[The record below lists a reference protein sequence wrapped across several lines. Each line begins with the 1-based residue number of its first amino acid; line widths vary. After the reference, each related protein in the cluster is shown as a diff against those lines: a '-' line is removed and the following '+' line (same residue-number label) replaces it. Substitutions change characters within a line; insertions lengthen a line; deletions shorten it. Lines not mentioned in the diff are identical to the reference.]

1 MSVPVFEEIL
11 IGGAWV
17 PAARGTFDVTNPA
30 TGGLAGRAPECS
42 VEQVA
47 EATRAARD
55 AFENGPWPR
64 MSGAERGALLQKAAD
79 EFRRRMDDLVDLTV
93 AETGAL
99 RPIAR
104 QLQVGEVAA
113 RIEKYADLARSP
125 DVQGMPPISRPGVA
139 GATASLAA
147 GVVVR
152 EPVGVVAC
160 ISPYNFPMTNCA
172 GKIAPALAVGNTV
185 VIKPP
190 PQDPLGMTELARIV
204 ASVLPPGVVNFICGS
219 GPDVGEALTTSPDVD
234 MVSFTGSTVVGS
246 IIEQAAAR
254 TMKRTLQELGGKSA
268 NIIFADC
275 DMPVALRSSMSVF
288 GFHSGQICIAPTRLL
303 VEESIYEEFTSR
315 MAAAAS
321 AMKVGDPNDE
331 GVVVG
336 PVISQAQLERIE
348 GYVRKGIEEGATV
361 ACGGRRPEHMTQG
374 FYFEPTLFTNATN
387 EMTIA
392 REEIFGPV
400 ITAIP
405 FKDEAEAI
413 RIANDSDFGLYGYV
427 WSGDPVRAL
436 RVARAM
442 RTGTVQING
451 SPPNPDAPFGGYK
464 RSGHGRDGGRFAL
477 DAYSELKYIGWA
489 S

>member
-1 MSVPVFEEIL
+1 MSAPVFEDVL
-11 IGGAWV
+11 IGGKWV
-17 PAARGTFDVTNPA
+17 PAARGTFDVINPA
-30 TGGLAGRAPECS
+30 NGELAGKAPECS
-42 VEQVA
+42 PEQVI
-47 EATRAARD
+47 EATRAARE
-55 AFENGPWPR
+55 AFETGPWPR
-64 MSGAERGALLQKAAD
+64 MTGAERGALLREAA
-79 EFRRRMDDLVDLTV
+79 EAFRAKVEDLVDITV

-125 DVQGMPPISRPGVA
+125 DVEGMPPISRPGVA

-147 GVVVR
+147 GIVVR
-152 EPVGVVAC
+152 DPVGVVAC

-219 GPDVGEALTTSPDVD
+219 GPDIVEALTTSDYVD
-234 MVSFTGSTVVGS
+234 MISFTGSTTVGS
-246 IIEQAAAR
+246 IIEGAAAR
-254 TMKRTLQELGGKSA
+254 GMKRTLQELGGKSA
-268 NIIFADC
+268 NIVFADC
-275 DMPVALRSSMSVF
+275 DFATALRSSMSPF

-303 VEESIYEEFTSR
+303 VERSIYDDFTAK

-321 AMKVGDPNDE
+321 QMKVGDPNEE

-336 PVISQAQLERIE
+336 PIISGAQLERIE
-348 GYVRKGIEEGATV
+348 GYVRKGIEEGATL
-361 ACGGRRPEHMTQG
+361 ACGGKRPEHLDRG
-374 FYFEPTLFTNATN
+374 FYFEPTLFTNAN
-387 EMTIA
+387 NDMTIA

-405 FKDEAEAI
+405 FDDEAEAI
-413 RIANDSDFGLYGYV
+413 ALANDSDYGLYGYV

-436 RVARAM
+436 RVARAL

-464 RSGHGRDGGRFAL
+464 KSGHGRDGGRFGL
-477 DAYSELKYIGWA
+477 EAYSELKYIGWA

>member
-1 MSVPVFEEIL
+1 MSVPVFDKVL
-11 IGGAWV
+11 IGGEWV
-17 PAARGTFDVTNPA
+17 PAAGGTYDIINPA
-30 TGGLAGRAPECS
+30 TGGVAGKAAQCS
-42 VEQVA
+42 VDQVA

-64 MSGAERGALLQKAAD
+64 MTGSERGALLQKAAD
-79 EFRRRMDDLVDLTV
+79 EFRRQMDDLVDITV

-99 RPIAR
+99 RPIAK

-113 RIEKYADLARSP
+113 RLEKYAGLARNP
-125 DVQGMPPISRPGVA
+125 DVEGLPPISRPGVA

-147 GVVVR
+147 GIVVR
-152 EPVGVVAC
+152 DPVGVVAC

-190 PQDPLGMTELARIV
+190 PQDPLGMTQLARIV
-204 ASVLPPGVVNFICGS
+204 ASVLPPGVVNFVCGS
-219 GPDVGEALTTSPDVD
+219 APEIGEALTTSDDVD
-234 MVSFTGSTVVGS
+234 MISFTGSTVVGS
-246 IIEQAAAR
+246 IIEQAAAK

-268 NIIFADC
+268 NIVFDDC
-275 DMPVALRSSMSVF
+275 NMPTAIRSSMSVF

-303 VEESIYEEFTSR
+303 IQENIYEEFTSK

-321 AMKVGDPNDE
+321 AMKVGDPNEE

-336 PVISQAQLERIE
+336 PIISQAQLERIE

-361 ACGGRRPEHMTQG
+361 ACGGRRPEHMKQG

-387 EMTIA
+387 DMTIA

-405 FKDEAEAI
+405 FKDEEDAV

-427 WSGDPVRAL
+427 WSGDPVRAM
-436 RVARAM
+436 RVARAL

-464 RSGHGRDGGRFAL
+464 QSGHGRDGGRFGL
-477 DAYSELKYIGWA
+477 DAYSELKYVGWA

>member
-1 MSVPVFEEIL
+1 MSELVFDKVL
-11 IGGAWV
+11 LGGQWV
-17 PAARGTFDVTNPA
+17 PAARGTYDVINPA
-30 TGGLAGRAPECS
+30 NGRVAGKAAQCS
-42 VEQVA
+42 VDQVA
-47 EATRAARD
+47 EAARAARE
-55 AFENGPWPR
+55 AFETGPWPR
-64 MSGAERGALLQKAAD
+64 MTGAERGGLLQKAAD
-79 EFRRRMDDLVDLTV
+79 AFRRRADDLLDITV

-99 RPIAR
+99 RPIAK
-104 QLQVGEVAA
+104 QLQIGEVAN
-113 RIEKYADLARSP
+113 RLEKYAELARTP
-125 DVQGMPPISRPGVA
+125 DVEGMPPISRPGVA

-147 GVVVR
+147 GIVVR
-152 EPVGVVAC
+152 DPVGVVAC

-204 ASVLPPGVVNFICGS
+204 AEALPPGVVNFVCGS
-219 GPDVGEALTTSPDVD
+219 APEIGAALTSSDDVD
-234 MVSFTGSTVVGS
+234 MISFTGSTAVGTR
-246 IIEQAAAR
+246 IEQVAAKS
-254 TMKRTLQELGGKSA
+254 MKRTLQELGGKSP
-268 NIIFADC
+268 NLIFEDC
-275 DMPVALRSSMSVF
+275 DQDTALRSAMSVF

-303 VEESIYEEFTSR
+303 VQKAIYDDFTAK
-315 MAAAAS
+315 MALAAS
-321 AMKVGDPNDE
+321 QMKIGDPNED

-336 PVISQAQLERIE
+336 PVISRAQLERIE
-348 GYVRKGIEEGATV
+348 DYVRKGVEEGATL
-361 ACGGRRPEHMTQG
+361 ACGGRRPEHLKEG
-374 FYFEPTLFTNATN
+374 FYFEPTLFTDATN

-405 FKDEAEAI
+405 FEDEEEAI

-427 WSGDPVRAL
+427 WSGDPVKAL

-464 RSGHGRDGGRFAL
+464 RSGHGRDGGRFGL
-477 DAYSELKYIGWA
+477 DAYSELKYVGWA

>member
-1 MSVPVFEEIL
+1 MSVPVFDEVL
-11 IGGAWV
+11 IGGEWV
-17 PAARGTFDVTNPA
+17 PAANGTYDIINPA
-30 TGGLAGRAPECS
+30 NGGIAGKAAQCS
-42 VEQVA
+42 VAQVA
-47 EATRAARD
+47 EATRAARE
-55 AFENGPWPR
+55 AFDDGPWPR
-64 MSGAERGALLQKAAD
+64 MSGAERGALLQEAAHAFRSRAD
-79 EFRRRMDDLVDLTV
+79 ELVDMTV

-99 RPIAR
+99 RPVAK
-104 QLQVGEVAA
+104 QLQIGEVAN
-113 RIEKYADLARSP
+113 RLEKYAELARTP
-125 DVQGMPPISRPGVA
+125 DVEGLPPISRPGVA

-147 GVVVR
+147 GIVVR

-204 ASVLPPGVVNFICGS
+204 ASVLPAGVVNFVCGS
-219 GPDVGEALTTSPDVD
+219 APEIGEALTTSGDVD
-234 MVSFTGSTVVGS
+234 MVSFTGSSVVGS
-246 IIEQAAAR
+246 IIEQAAAK

-268 NIIFADC
+268 NLVFADC
-275 DMPVALRSSMSVF
+275 DREAALRSSMSVF

-303 VEESIYEEFTSR
+303 VQESIYDEFTSK

-321 AMKVGDPNDE
+321 HMKIGDPNED

-336 PVISQAQLERIE
+336 PVISKAQLERIE
-348 GYVRKGIEEGATV
+348 AYVRTGVEEGATL
-361 ACGGRRPEHMTQG
+361 ACGGRRPEHLKEG

-387 EMTIA
+387 DMTIA

-405 FKDEAEAI
+405 FKNEDDGV

-427 WSGDPVRAL
+427 WSGDPVRAM

-464 RSGHGRDGGRFAL
+464 RSGHGRDGGRFGL
-477 DAYSELKYIGWA
+477 DAYSELKYVGWA

>member
-1 MSVPVFEEIL
+1 MSVPVFDQIL
-11 IGGAWV
+11 IGGTWV
-17 PAARGTFDVTNPA
+17 SAARGTFDVIGPA
-30 TGGLAGRAPECS
+30 SGRVVGRAAECS
-42 VEQVA
+42 PAQVA

-64 MSGAERGALLQKAAD
+64 MSGAERGAMLQKAA
-79 EFRRRMDDLVDLTV
+79 EGFRRRMDDLVDITV

-99 RPIAR
+99 RPIAK

-113 RIEKYADLARSP
+113 RLEKYAALASTP
-125 DVQGMPPISRPGVA
+125 DVEGMAPISRPGVA

-147 GVVVR
+147 GIVVR

-172 GKIAPALAVGNTV
+172 GKIAPALAAGNTV

-204 ASVLPPGVVNFICGS
+204 ASALPPGVVNFVCGS
-219 GPDVGEALTTSPDVD
+219 GPDVGEALTTSSDVD
-234 MVSFTGSTVVGS
+234 MVSFTGSSAVGS
-246 IIEQAAAR
+246 LIEQAAAR
-254 TMKRTLQELGGKSA
+254 SMKRTLQELGGKSA
-268 NIIFADC
+268 NIVFADC
-275 DMPVALRSSMSVF
+275 DGSTALRSALSVF

-303 VEESIYEEFTSR
+303 VEESIYEEFTSK
-315 MAAAAS
+315 MAQAAS
-321 AMKVGDPNDE
+321 SMKIGDPNEE

-336 PVISQAQLERIE
+336 PVISRAQLERIE
-348 GYVRKGIEEGATV
+348 GYVEKGVEEGATL
-361 ACGGRRPEHMTQG
+361 ACGGKRPEHMKDG

-387 EMTIA
+387 DMAVA
-392 REEIFGPV
+392 RDEIFGPV
-400 ITAIP
+400 VTAIP
-405 FKDEAEAI
+405 FRDEEEAI

-427 WSGDPVRAL
+427 WSGDPVRAM
-436 RVARAM
+436 RVARAL

-464 RSGHGRDGGRFAL
+464 KSGHGRDGGRFGL
-477 DAYSELKYIGWA
+477 EAYSELKYIGWA